1 MKNLTRKQR
10 KMLIRIIASA
20 ALLAAV
26 KLLPVADGPLS
37 RIA

>member
-26 KLLPVADGPLS
+26 KLLDRKSVV
-37 RIA
+37 